1 MKINIYLTKKLNR
14 ENKAALT
21 NLNWKIK
28 QTASLSLL
36 FLNIQ
41 SAYRY
46 MSRAL
51 LVFQKRIP
59 VQLT

>member
-28 QTASLSLL
+28 QTASLNLL

-41 SAYRY
+41 STY

-51 LVFQKRIP
+51 LVFQKCIP